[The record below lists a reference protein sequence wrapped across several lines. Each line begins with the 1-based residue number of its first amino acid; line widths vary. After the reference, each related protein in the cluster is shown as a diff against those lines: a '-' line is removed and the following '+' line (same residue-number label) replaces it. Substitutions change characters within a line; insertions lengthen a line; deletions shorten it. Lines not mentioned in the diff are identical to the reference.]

1 MLIIT
6 CLYLAVV
13 YLLFFKFKVLPWNK
27 VSQGLVVL
35 VGTIILT
42 GFLVGLQGLTPS
54 SQQAAITGRIVEIAP
69 QVSGFVVNVP
79 VEPNAPLEMGD
90 VLFTIDPVIYEAR
103 VQELEAGLAL
113 ARMRLQQFTELAEA
127 SAGSEFQ
134 LQQTEAEVKQLAA
147 RLAMAEDDLQNTI
160 VRAPA
165 QGLVPRLLLQ
175 PGMQVGP
182 TRSVITFVDTGQ
194 LVIVASIQ
202 QKSLQNVRAGDKALV
217 NFPALPGEVF
227 EAQVIAVPSAIGEA
241 QVFASGQL
249 PTVGQARMTRL
260 YPVYVTL
267 PGDFPEEMRKVGLA
281 ASVTIHTEGAGIVGM
296 VAVILQW
303 VGTSLDAII

>member
-6 CLYLAVV
+6 CLYLALV
-13 YLLFFKFKVLPWNK
+13 YLLFFKFRVLPWNK

-35 VGTIILT
+35 IGTIILT

-69 QVSGFVVNVP
+69 QVSGRVVSVP
-79 VEPNAPLEMGD
+79 IEPNAPLEMGT

-113 ARMRLQQFTELAEA
+113 AKMRLQQFTELAEA

-134 LQQTEAEVKQLAA
+134 LQQSEAEVKQLEA
-147 RLAMAEDDLQNTI
+147 RLAMAADDLQNTI

-165 QGLVPRLLLQ
+165 QGLVPRLFLQ

-182 TRSVITFVDTGQ
+182 TRSVMTFVDTSQ
-194 LVIVASIQ
+194 LVIVAQVQ
-202 QKSLQNVRAGDKALV
+202 QKSLQNIRGGDKALV

-227 EAQVIAVPSAIGEA
+227 EAQVIAVPNAIGEA
-241 QVFASGQL
+241 QVLASGQL
-249 PTVGQARMTRL
+249 PVLDQARMTRL

-267 PGDFPEEMRKVGLA
+267 PGDFPEELRKAGLA
-281 ASVTIHTEGAGIVGM
+281 ASVTIHTEGAGVVGIVAI
-296 VAVILQW
+296 VLQW
-303 VGTSLDAII
+303 VNTSLDAII

>member
-6 CLYLAVV
+6 CLYLALV
-13 YLLFFKFKVLPWNK
+13 YLLFFKFRVLPWNK

-35 VGTIILT
+35 IGTIILT

-69 QVSGFVVNVP
+69 QVSGRVVSVP
-79 VEPNAPLEMGD
+79 IEPNAPLEMGT

-113 ARMRLQQFTELAEA
+113 AKMRLQQFTELAEA

-134 LQQTEAEVKQLAA
+134 LQQSEAEVKQLEA
-147 RLAMAEDDLQNTI
+147 RLAMAADDLQNTI

-165 QGLVPRLLLQ
+165 QGLVPRLFLQ

-182 TRSVITFVDTGQ
+182 TRSVMTFVDTSQ
-194 LVIVASIQ
+194 LVIVAQVQ
-202 QKSLQNVRAGDKALV
+202 QKSLQNIRGGDKALV

-227 EAQVIAVPSAIGEA
+227 EAQVIAVPNAIGEA
-241 QVFASGQL
+241 QVLASGQL
-249 PTVGQARMTRL
+249 PVLDQARMTRL
-260 YPVYVTL
+260 AGSRLRAVACPRPGEDDATLSGVRHPARRL
-267 PGDFPEEMRKVGLA
+267 PG
-281 ASVTIHTEGAGIVGM
+281 GI
-296 VAVILQW
+296 
-303 VGTSLDAII
+303 T

>member
-1 MLIIT
+1 MLIVT
-6 CLYLAVV
+6 SLYLALVW
-13 YLLFFKFKVLPWNK
+13 LLFFKFKVLPWNK
-27 VSQGLVVL
+27 VSQGIVVL

-54 SQQAAITGRIVEIAP
+54 SAQATITGRIVEIAP
-69 QVSGFVVNVP
+69 QVSGRVVDVP
-79 VEPNAPLEMGD
+79 VEPNVPLEMGD

-134 LQQTEAEVKQLAA
+134 LQQSEAEVKQLAA
-147 RLAMAEDDLQNTI
+147 RLAMAEDDLNNTI

-165 QGLVPRLLLQ
+165 QGMVPRLFLQ

-194 LVIVASIQ
+194 LVIIAQIQ
-202 QKSLQNVRAGDKALV
+202 QKSLQNIRAGDKALV

-227 EAQVIAVPSAIGEA
+227 EAQVLAVPNAIGEA
-241 QVFASGQL
+241 QVLASGQL
-249 PTVGQARMTRL
+249 PVVDQARMTRL
-260 YPVYVTL
+260 YPVYVSL
-267 PGDFPEEMRKVGLA
+267 PEDFPEDLRKVGLA
-281 ASVTIHTEGAGIVGM
+281 ASVTIHTEGAGVVGI
-296 VAVILQW
+296 VAVVLQW
-303 VGTSLDAII
+303 VNTSLDAII

>member
-6 CLYLAVV
+6 GIYLALV

-35 VGTIILT
+35 IGTIILT
-42 GFLVGLQGLTPS
+42 GFLIGLQGLTPS
-54 SQQAAITGRIVEIAP
+54 SVQATITGRIVEIAP
-69 QVSGFVVNVP
+69 QVSGRVVNVP
-79 VEPNAPLEMGD
+79 VEPNAPLDMGD

-113 ARMRLQQFTELAEA
+113 AKMRLQQFTELAEA

-134 LQQTEAEVKQLAA
+134 LQQTEAEVKQLEA

-165 QGLVPRLLLQ
+165 QGLVPRVILQ

-227 EAQVIAVPSAIGEA
+227 ETQVIAVPSAIGEA
-241 QVFASGQL
+241 QVLASGQL
-249 PTVGQARMTRL
+249 PAVNQTRMTRL
-260 YPVYVTL
+260 YPVYVSL
-267 PGDFPEEMRKVGLA
+267 PEDFPEDLRKVGLA
-281 ASVTIHTEGAGIVGM
+281 ASVTIHTEGAGVVGI

>member
-6 CLYLAVV
+6 CLYLGLV
-13 YLLFFKFKVLPWNK
+13 YLLFFKFRVLPWNK
-27 VSQGLVVL
+27 VSQGFVVL
-35 VGTIILT
+35 IGTIILT
-42 GFLVGLQGLTPS
+42 GFLVGLQNLTPS
-54 SQQAAITGRIVEIAP
+54 STQATITGRIVEIAP

-147 RLAMAEDDLQNTI
+147 RLAMAKDDLQNTI

-267 PGDFPEEMRKVGLA
+267 PGDFPEELRKVGLA
-281 ASVTIHTEGAGIVGM
+281 ASVTIHTDGAGVVGM

>member
-1 MLIIT
+1 MLIVTSI
-6 CLYLAVV
+6 YLALVW
-13 YLLFFKFKVLPWNK
+13 LLFFKFKVLPWNK
-27 VSQGLVVL
+27 VSQGIVVL

-54 SQQAAITGRIVEIAP
+54 SAQATITGRIVEIAP
-69 QVSGFVVNVP
+69 QVSGRVVDVP
-79 VEPNAPLEMGD
+79 VEPNAPLEMGE

-113 ARMRLQQFTELAEA
+113 AELRLQQYTELAEA

-165 QGLVPRLLLQ
+165 QGLVPRLFLQ

-194 LVIVASIQ
+194 LVIVAQIQ
-202 QKSLQNVRAGDKALV
+202 QKSLGNIRAGDKAMV
-217 NFPALPGEVF
+217 NFPALPGNVF
-227 EAQVIAVPSAIGEA
+227 EAQVIAVPNAIGEA
-241 QVFASGQL
+241 QVLASGQL
-249 PTVGQARMTRL
+249 PVLDQARMTRL
-260 YPVYVTL
+260 YPVYVSL
-267 PGDFPEEMRKVGLA
+267 PEDFPEELRKVGLA
-281 ASVTIHTEGAGIVGM
+281 ASVTVHTEGAGVVGM
-296 VAVILQW
+296 VAVVLQW
-303 VGTSLDAII
+303 VNTSLDAII